1 MGDMVVSEDQME
13 RTSPEDIFVHEVGLI
28 RARPVANHFRC
39 HSFYFNHAGEL
50 VQGITYRQELLLL
63 CPYVLLLQHY

>member
-1 MGDMVVSEDQME
+1 ME
-13 RTSPEDIFVHEVGLI
+13 RTSPEDIFVREVRLI

-39 HSFYFNHAGEL
+39 HSFYLSHVGEL

-63 CPYVLLLQHY
+63 CPYVLLLQLY